1 MRAGNVG
8 RVGNPPADSFGGA
21 AVATKRNL
29 ERLRY
34 RELMAILWRQ
44 DDRGKEYLQSGRDI
58 MKRRLLSIV
67 VLMIVALSVVA
78 CGGRATETFTEES
91 SVGGAVPEMPAMEPM
106 ADSVAMEAELAAAG
120 EFDSSGQTASQLPV
134 GQERLIIRTADMSI
148 IAADTEATLAQIAA
162 LADSSGGW
170 VVSSNVYQSTD
181 TAKTGYVQI
190 RVPADGFQSILDA
203 IGGMA
208 VEVTN
213 LSTSGQDVTEEYV
226 DLSARLGN
234 LEATAARLRT
244 FLDEARN
251 VEEALSVSNEL
262 SRVEG
267 EIEALKGRMQ
277 YLEQSAAYS
286 SIAVNVTPD
295 ELAAGCRQRGHL
307 VHPLRAAHPAGHRY
321 PVRAAHLAHSPAAAA
336 GADHGD
342 DDHDNGRTAGDG
354 RVVD

>member
-1 MRAGNVG
+1 
-8 RVGNPPADSFGGA
+8 
-21 AVATKRNL
+21 
-29 ERLRY
+29 
-34 RELMAILWRQ
+34 
-44 DDRGKEYLQSGRDI
+44 

-148 IAADTEATLAQIAA
+148 IAADTEATLAEIAA

-190 RVPADGFQSILDA
+190 RVPAEGFQSILDA

-295 ELAAGCRQRGHL
+295 ELAQPIEVAGWQPGGVARQAIEALINALQVVVNAAIWFILFALPILL
-307 VHPLRAAHPAGHRY
+307 VIAIPFVLLIWLIRRLRRREQTTVTTTTTTVEPPA
-321 PVRAAHLAHSPAAAA
+321 
-336 GADHGD
+336 
-342 DDHDNGRTAGDG
+342 TEE
-354 RVVD
+354 